1 MGTERTS
8 VAGRLTPG
16 QIVTM
21 SRRPTDT
28 RMDRPVT
35 IPSQRLAAIAALLL
49 TLAAC
54 SSETAPTGWIPSDGA
69 IKGVITT
76 TSVFPAPSRAAVPAA
91 QARGDQNRVLPT
103 PPSLASLLHRPSRTV
118 LRARRPRGAR
128 PTATPRDLIVTFRH
142 GALGAPPVGSAALA
156 TRESARAVG
165 AAIRSRFAAM
175 LPAGAAV
182 TGVSPTIL
190 AAKVRVTDSTALD
203 GVAAL
208 LRRDPAVATVTRNH
222 LLWLDETAYARAG
235 GAAAAALRVVP
246 NDTFFAI
253 QSWHY
258 DLIDLPRAWTITTGN
273 ASVLVALVDDG
284 TRFDH
289 PALAGN
295 LTSDGYDFVTDA
307 DTLVLC
313 SGDTITNA
321 ADGGGYDP
329 DPTIPASYSPDSTG
343 KCFNP
348 DVIGAHGVHVAGTIG
363 AVGNDRVGVT
373 GVNWTVK
380 IRPVRA
386 LGVAGFG
393 EFYDIAQGI
402 LYAAGLPAD
411 DGHGGFVKPTSG
423 AKIINLSLGGPDTD
437 TTLHSAII
445 SAANA
450 GALIVAAAGNAGTA
464 VPHYPAA
471 YPEVLAVAAVGPDGA
486 PASYSSFGSYVAL
499 RAPGGNFDVGDF
511 TDGVFSAIWDFSLGQ
526 PDYAWAEG
534 TSMASPHVAG
544 VAALLLAQNPALTAS
559 ELRSRLTSY
568 AVGPATQYGVGL
580 VNAYNSLTQSHGPP
594 THVYAL
600 LYSGV
605 TNEFLQR
612 IAAQP
617 DGSFAFSGVEAGRY
631 FVYGATD
638 ESSDQQLGVP
648 GRLWGALG
656 GPATPTAISVLS
668 PGPYAA
674 SFTIGLPAQIRPNQ
688 SFASANTLVVGG
700 YTRAIY
706 ADTLQIDFYRVK
718 IPVMGTYTFETSG
731 WVSACGFA
739 LEEATAIGLFDA
751 GQRLIT
757 VADYID
763 PGHFNFCSRLTRSL
777 LAGTYYVGV
786 AGLFNGAQYQLQARA
801 GS

>member
-1 MGTERTS
+1 MLPLPSIASFIR
-8 VAGRLTPG
+8 RLP
-16 QIVTM
+16 
-21 SRRPTDT
+21 
-28 RMDRPVT
+28 RMP
-35 IPSQRLAAIAALLL
+35 
-49 TLAAC
+49 
-54 SSETAPTGWIPSDGA
+54 
-69 IKGVITT
+69 
-76 TSVFPAPSRAAVPAA
+76 
-91 QARGDQNRVLPT
+91 
-103 PPSLASLLHRPSRTV
+103 
-118 LRARRPRGAR
+118 LRASRPRGAR
-128 PTATPRDLIVTFRH
+128 RAATPHDLIVTFRH

-156 TRESARAVG
+156 TAAGARLLG
-165 AAIRSRFAAM
+165 AAIRARFAAM
-175 LPAGAAV
+175 LPLGAAV

-190 AAKVRVTDSTALD
+190 AAKVRVADTTALD
-203 GVAAL
+203 AVAGA
-208 LRRDPAVATVTRNH
+208 LRRDPAVAAVTRNR

-235 GAAAAALRVVP
+235 SSGPGAAALHVVP
-246 NDTFFAI
+246 NDLYYPV

-258 DLIDLPRAWTITTGN
+258 GLIDLPRAWSITTGS

-307 DTLVLC
+307 DTLALC
-313 SGDTITNA
+313 AGGTITSA
-321 ADGGGYDP
+321 DDGGGYDP
-329 DPTIPASYSPDSTG
+329 DPTIPAAYSIDST
-343 KCFNP
+343 KTCYNP
-348 DVIGAHGVHVAGTIG
+348 DDIGAHGLHVAGTIG

-373 GVNWTVK
+373 GVNWNVR

-411 DGHGGFVKPTSG
+411 DGHGGTVQPASG

-445 SAANA
+445 SATMA
-450 GALIVAAAGNAGTA
+450 GALVVAAAGNAGTSA
-464 VPHYPAA
+464 PHYPAA

-499 RAPGGNFDVGDF
+499 RAPGGNFELGDA
-511 TDGVFSAIWDFSLGQ
+511 TDGVFSAIWDFANGR

-544 VAALLLAQNPALTAS
+544 VAALLLAQTPSLTAS

-580 VNAYNSLTQSHGPP
+580 VNAYNSLTQRHGPP
-594 THVYAL
+594 TQVYAL

-605 TNEFLQR
+605 TEEFLQR
-612 IAAQP
+612 VAAQP
-617 DGSFAFSGVEAGRY
+617 DGSFAFNSVEDGRY
-631 FVYGATD
+631 LVYGATD

-656 GPATPTAISVLS
+656 GPATPTDITVLS
-668 PGPYAA
+668 GGPYPA
-674 SFTIGLPAQIRPNQ
+674 SFTIGFPAQIQPNHTL
-688 SFASANTLVVGG
+688 ATANGLAIGG
-700 YTRAIY
+700 YTRAIL
-706 ADTLQIDFYRVK
+706 ADTLQLDVYRVR
-718 IPVMGTYTFETSG
+718 IPSLGTYTFETSG
-731 WVSACGFA
+731 WVGSCGWA
-739 LEEATAIGLFDA
+739 LEEATAILLYDA
-751 GQRLIT
+751 GGSLIT
-757 VADYID
+757 YTDFID
-763 PGHFNFCSRLTRSL
+763 PRHFNYCSRLTRSL
-777 LAGTYYVGV
+777 TPGTYYVGV
-786 AGLFNGAQYQLQARA
+786 AGAFNGLQYQLQART

>member
-1 MGTERTS
+1 VNIPAIGSTLKHS
-8 VAGRLTPG
+8 GPL
-16 QIVTM
+16 
-21 SRRPTDT
+21 PT
-28 RMDRPVT
+28 
-35 IPSQRLAAIAALLL
+35 LALLAL
-49 TLAAC
+49 GLGAC
-54 SSETAPTGWIPSDGA
+54 TSETAPTGWIPSDGA

-76 TSVFPAPSRAAVPAA
+76 TMAFPAPLRAAIQAA
-91 QARGDQNRVLPT
+91 AGRGDGVRLLPS
-103 PPSLASLLHRPSRTV
+103 PPAMASFLPRLSGTALP
-118 LRARRPRGAR
+118 ARRPRAVR
-128 PTATPRDLIVTFRH
+128 PAATPHDLIVTFRH

-156 TRESARAVG
+156 TPPSARAVG

-190 AAKVRVTDSTALD
+190 AAKVRVADSTALD
-203 GVAAL
+203 AVAAL
-208 LRRDPAVATVTRNH
+208 LRRDPAIAAVTRNR
-222 LLWLDETAYARAG
+222 LLWLDETAYAHAG
-235 GAAAAALRVVP
+235 GTGGTGETGASGPAAAALRVVP

-258 DLIDLPRAWTITTGN
+258 GLIDLPRAWSITTGSP
-273 ASVLVALVDDG
+273 SVLVALVDDG

-295 LTSDGYDFVTDA
+295 LTSDGYDFVTSA
-307 DTLVLC
+307 DTLKLC
-313 SGDTITNA
+313 AGGTITSDDDSA
-321 ADGGGYDP
+321 PGYDP
-329 DPTIPASYSPDSTG
+329 DPTIPASYSLDSTG
-343 KCFNP
+343 TCYNP
-348 DVIGAHGVHVAGTIG
+348 EVIGAHGVHVAGTMG
-363 AVGNDRVGVT
+363 AVGNDRLGVT
-373 GVNWTVK
+373 GVNWTVR

-386 LGVAGFG
+386 LGVGGFG

-411 DGHGGFVKPTSG
+411 DGKGGFVKPASG
-423 AKIINLSLGGPDTD
+423 AKIINLSLGGADTD

-445 SAANA
+445 SATNA
-450 GALIVAAAGNAGTA
+450 GALVVAAAGNAGTA
-464 VPHYPAA
+464 APHYPAA

-499 RAPGGNFDVGDF
+499 RAPGGNFALGDA
-511 TDGVFSAIWDFSLGQ
+511 TDGVFSAIWDFAHGQ

-544 VAALLLAQNPALTAS
+544 VAALLLAQTPALTAS